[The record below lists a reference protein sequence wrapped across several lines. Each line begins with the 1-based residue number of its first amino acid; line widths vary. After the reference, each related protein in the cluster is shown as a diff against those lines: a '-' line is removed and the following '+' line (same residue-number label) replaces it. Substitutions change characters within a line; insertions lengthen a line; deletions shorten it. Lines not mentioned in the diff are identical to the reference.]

1 MLIPED
7 LRYAETHEWVR
18 LEGDVATIGITDH
31 AQSELTDLV
40 YVELPE
46 VGKALGD
53 GDESATVESVK
64 TASDIYAPLAGT
76 VIEIN
81 LALEDTPG
89 TVNDDPYGEGWI
101 YKLQVDE
108 PSAIEDLM
116 DAESYREFLS

>member
-101 YKLQVDE
+101 YKLRVDE

-116 DAESYREFLS
+116 DSESYREFLS